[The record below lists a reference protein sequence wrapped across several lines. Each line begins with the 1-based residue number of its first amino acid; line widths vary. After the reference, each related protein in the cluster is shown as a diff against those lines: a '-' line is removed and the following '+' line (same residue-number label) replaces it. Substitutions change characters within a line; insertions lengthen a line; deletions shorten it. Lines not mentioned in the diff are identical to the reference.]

1 MESQVRGGTR
11 WKRFALVMVPS
22 VAATA
27 AIGVGLA
34 QGALAASFSV
44 SGVDFKVTATQLVGH
59 NLLQYGSVATGK
71 SEDGKTDQAHP
82 VVVSGFSDATIT
94 NMCQSVV
101 QHVPLIGD
109 ITMTLNAGQDGR
121 EVSAKD
127 LYLDV
132 SQLDTDAT
140 FDNIDIGVAAGE
152 GKRDAKGN
160 LVTKIQ
166 PGADGKTPGGNPYGF
181 AQRAD
186 TATLKQVSQRAWATT
201 AGRFELPGLSLR
213 LSTGKHEC
221 ELAKAGN

>member
-44 SGVDFKVTATQLVGH
+44 SGVDFKVTAEQLVGH
-59 NLLQYGSVATGK
+59 NLLQYGSVASGK
-71 SEDGKTDQAHP
+71 SEDGKQDLNNP
-82 VVVSGFSDATIT
+82 VVVSGFTDAKIT

-101 QHVPLIGD
+101 QHVPLLGD

-121 EVSAKD
+121 QVSAKD

-140 FDNIDIGVAAGE
+140 FDNIDIGVAAGA
-152 GKRDAKGN
+152 GKNGN
-160 LVTKIQ
+160 DKYPGRTQIQ
-166 PGADGKTPGGNPYGF
+166 PGKDGNLGGNPYGF

-186 TATLKQVSQRAWATT
+186 TATLNKVSQRAWATT

-213 LSTGKHEC
+213 LSKGSHEC
-221 ELAKAGN
+221 ELPKATN